1 MHRLYYIIP
10 MSLFLTGCLSQSDT
24 PIQRPP
30 DQGFGGEERFD
41 DTARLPDMN
50 HTFTQITVKG
60 DSSQTVTMTV
70 NSKADSDADPLLFS
84 TDLPLDGNTLA
95 VDPGFGNGS
104 VNYNLD
110 INLRFGISGE
120 TSLFYEIDLEN

>member
-1 MHRLYYIIP
+1 
-10 MSLFLTGCLSQSDT
+10 
-24 PIQRPP
+24 
-30 DQGFGGEERFD
+30 
-41 DTARLPDMN
+41 MN